1 MPEKLDDLSFED
13 AMDRL
18 EAIVSGMEGGHM
30 PLEDMVRNY
39 EEGSSLL
46 KVCRARIET
55 ARQRVEVITANLD
68 GNGKASL
75 SEFDPATTAEIESST
90 TNKPRAASPVRR
102 PATKPASSDND
113 EDIRL
118 F

>member
-18 EAIVSGMEGGHM
+18 EAIVSDMEGGRM
-30 PLEDMVRNY
+30 ALEDMVRNY
-39 EEGSSLL
+39 EEGSRLL
-46 KVCRARIET
+46 KVCRSRIET

-68 GNGKASL
+68 GSGKATL
-75 SEFDPATTAEIESST
+75 SEFDPATTDEGDSAAA
-90 TNKPRAASPVRR
+90 KPRATTTSRRSAAKTASPE
-102 PATKPASSDND
+102 ND
-113 EDIRL
+113 EEIRL